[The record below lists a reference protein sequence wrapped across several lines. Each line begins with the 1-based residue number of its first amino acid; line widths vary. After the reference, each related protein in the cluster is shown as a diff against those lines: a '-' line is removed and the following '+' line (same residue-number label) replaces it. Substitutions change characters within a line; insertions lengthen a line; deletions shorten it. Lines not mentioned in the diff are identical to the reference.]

1 MGRLNKGGRPQKFDE
16 NELIKMIEE
25 YINNEHDK
33 GKPIK
38 ITKLAKNL
46 KDKGLNIV
54 YQDLNRYN
62 KVKSCIEEYNNKIKS
77 KVLENTIETLENNT
91 ALTKKGIGGRPR
103 KFDEDEL
110 LIAVKGY
117 VKSLQRPEM
126 IKITRVAKYF
136 QDKGIKITYQD
147 LSRYKEVNEFIKDY
161 NQKFKDVLLAGVVE
175 IDIEKQI
182 PMFEHIDIT
191 EFLRNNKTPEQI
203 EKALKILNQ
212 TNEKLVESCEKL
224 QNKIIAQNDKI
235 ITQSNEIERLNS
247 EIELLKFENK
257 KREEELKA
265 QNKKLKN
272 NLQIKS
278 RKMAIYEEFIH
289 RYHYSNLAE
298 YAINLECG
306 TSNENLARL
315 GDFFDDEKYLQGNFK
330 LKDVADKYVALNLA
344 IDNIEHEY
352 IKEDEY
358 NLESS
363 ESIDSCSNDLSN
375 FIGKENIKNTE
386 KIKAN
391 EVEDSA
397 GMEKLN
403 LTIEDIDS
411 SLSFL
416 DEI

>member
-16 NELIKMIEE
+16 NELIKMIED

-33 GKPIK
+33 GQPIK

-62 KVKSCIEEYNNKIKS
+62 KVKNYIEEYNHQIKS
-77 KVLENTIETLENNT
+77 KVLENTIETLESNT
-91 ALTKKGIGGRPR
+91 IPTKKCVGGRPR
-103 KFDEDEL
+103 KFDEEEL
-110 LIAVKGY
+110 LTAVKGY
-117 VKSLQRPEM
+117 VKSLQRPDM

-147 LSRYKEVNEFIKDY
+147 LGRYKVVDEFIKDY

-175 IDIEKQI
+175 IDAEKQI

-212 TNEKLVESCEKL
+212 TNEKLVETCEKL

-247 EIELLKFENK
+247 EIELLKFESQ

-265 QNKKLKN
+265 KNEKLKN
-272 NLQIKS
+272 NLQIKA

-298 YAINLECG
+298 YAINLESG
-306 TSNENLARL
+306 ASNEKIARL

-344 IDNIEHEY
+344 IDNIEQEY

-358 NLESS
+358 NLASLESS
-363 ESIDSCSNDLSN
+363 NSYSNDLSN
-375 FIGKENIKNTE
+375 FIGEENTKNTE
-386 KIKAN
+386 DN
-391 EVEDSA
+391 EVEDGT
-397 GMEKLN
+397 GMETLN
-403 LTIEDIDS
+403 LTMEDIDS